1 MTDVMASLLLA
12 SLQQQDKT
20 YGEQLWAAESVFDLA
35 DQALPSA
42 LTMVAIE
49 SQLSASRGRET

>member
-1 MTDVMASLLLA
+1 MTGVMASLLLA
-12 SLQQQDKT
+12 SLQQQDET
-20 YGEQLWAAESVFDLA
+20 YGERLSAAERVFDLS

-42 LTMVAIE
+42 LTMVVIE